1 MKQFVQA
8 IFCPP
13 NDRIDELNLPS
24 RLTDETFTMLKEMRI
39 NRLFGWGW
47 DSRPDTIKK
56 TLELCEK
63 YDIAYFLQLKTADEY
78 ISTPVNTRNQKPFCQ
93 LSQEEIEDLDR
104 RFIEEIKGYTSY
116 KALKGVL
123 FEDEVGYLSF
133 DGVLHAKEVFERE
146 FPDFEFQTNFLCYT
160 LNELYFWASFV
171 SDDTVVPDEI
181 KPFKL
186 EGMNAITFENRYNY
200 YGLFV
205 DGLLS
210 KSHFDFFSFDKYPFI
225 DHWENCERFM
235 HICYLDSIAFLRTK
249 KDEYGSA
256 FYAYIGAGQWF
267 ANSPR
272 DMLESEFYLSMHLC
286 ALYGIDGFG
295 YFPGFYPVDF
305 VACEGYRNSDNG
317 NAGLIDING
326 KPTKFYHYLKKAN
339 EYFARIEE
347 DILSAKFLG
356 VKSYGEYYNGFTKE
370 DIKDIQDKEV
380 IYFGELPK
388 FYQMAEQSIQVLD
401 TTNNMAVSEF
411 EKDGKKRFYL
421 VNMSTLYQNQVKITL
436 PKGAFTIE
444 RISGTEENIK
454 KTILLQLEAG
464 EGIYI
469 IEN

>member
-13 NDRIDELNLPS
+13 NDKIEELNLPS
-24 RLTDETFTMLKEMRI
+24 RLTDETFAMLKEMKI

-47 DSRPDTIKK
+47 DSRPTTIVK
-56 TLELCEK
+56 TLQLCEK
-63 YDIAYFLQLKTADEY
+63 YGIEYFLQLKTADEY
-78 ISTPVNTRNQKPFCQ
+78 ISTPVNTKNQKPFCQ
-93 LSQEEIEDLDR
+93 LSEEEIADLDR
-104 RFIEEIKGYTSY
+104 RFVEEIKGCTSY
-116 KALKGVL
+116 KALKGII
-123 FEDEVGYLSF
+123 FEDEAGYLSF

-146 FPDFEFQTNFLCYT
+146 FPNFEFHTNFLCYT

-171 SDDTVVPDEI
+171 SDDTVVPEEI

-186 EGMNAITFENRYNY
+186 EGKNQITFENRYNY

-210 KSHFDFFSFDKYPFI
+210 RSHFDFFSFDKYPFI
-225 DHWENCERFM
+225 DHWEKCERFM

-249 KDEYGSA
+249 KDEFGSA
-256 FYAYIGAGQWF
+256 FYTYIGAGQWF
-267 ANSPR
+267 AYSPR
-272 DMLESEFYLSMHLC
+272 DLLESEFYLSMHLC

-317 NAGLIDING
+317 EGGLIDING

-339 EYFARIEE
+339 EYFTRIEE
-347 DILSAKFLG
+347 DILSSEFLG

-370 DIKDIQDKEV
+370 DIKDVQDNEV

-388 FYQMAEQSIQVLD
+388 FYQMETQSISVLE
-401 TTNNMAVSEF
+401 TTNNLAVSEF
-411 EKDGKKRFYL
+411 AREGKKRFYL
-421 VNMSTLYQNQVKITL
+421 VNMSTLYTNEIKIKL
-436 PKGAFTIE
+436 PKGEFLVE
-444 RISGTEENIK
+444 RMDASI
-454 KTILLQLEAG
+454 QLDETSFLTLKAG
-464 EGIYI
+464 EGAYI
-469 IEN
+469 VEQ